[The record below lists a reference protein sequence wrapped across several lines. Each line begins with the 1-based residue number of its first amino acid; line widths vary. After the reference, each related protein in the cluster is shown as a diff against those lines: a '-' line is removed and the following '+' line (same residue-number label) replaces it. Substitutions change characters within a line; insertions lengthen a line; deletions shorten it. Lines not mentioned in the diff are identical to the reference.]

1 VPTINVFYADD
12 QRRKQLNEAIQP
24 LKEFVAKEL
33 TCGDIQLQPHE
44 VSARLLK
51 TEGDGMLA
59 ELELEVTAHAFDDR
73 VKRQDEICLNIREF
87 LKSKIDAQ
95 EIRVWLIL
103 AELGHSW
110 E

>member
-1 VPTINVFYADD
+1 MPTINVFYTDN
-12 QRRKQLNEAIQP
+12 QHRKQLSEAMQP

-44 VSARLLK
+44 VSIRLLK
-51 TEGDGMLA
+51 TEGNGMLA
-59 ELELEVTAHAFDDR
+59 GIELEVTAHAFADR

-87 LKSKIDAQ
+87 LKSKTDAQ

-103 AELGHSW
+103 AELGHNW